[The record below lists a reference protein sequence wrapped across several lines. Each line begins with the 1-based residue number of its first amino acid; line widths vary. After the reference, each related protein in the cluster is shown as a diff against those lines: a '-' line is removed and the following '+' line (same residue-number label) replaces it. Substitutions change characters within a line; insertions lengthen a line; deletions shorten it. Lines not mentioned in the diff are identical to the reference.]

1 MLNSLFF
8 RVEHSERVNHD
19 LRKYSR
25 NCSTLITTRK
35 GREEKKSIHC
45 GPWSL
50 LELFNNEE
58 VNYIASVSIK
68 HALPYYKENRP
79 FDKEINDVV
88 MGPQGESDSQIKENF
103 VFGCSS
109 RHLINRYFPTRFREI
124 LSSRGFH
131 IGIYSSNH
139 VYTSQFQSVMNI
151 DKAHEYMG
159 SQNLI

>member
-1 MLNSLFF
+1 MNSLFF
-8 RVEHSERVNHD
+8 RVEHSEQVNPD
-19 LRKYSR
+19 LIKYAK

-35 GREEKKSIHC
+35 GRVQNKSIHC

-50 LELFNNEE
+50 IDLFSSEE
-58 VNYIASVSIK
+58 VDYLASVSIK

-103 VFGCSS
+103 VFGCAS
-109 RHLINRYFPTRFREI
+109 RHLINRYFPLRFREI
-124 LSSRGFH
+124 LNSHGFH
-131 IGIYSSNH
+131 IGIYSSHH

-151 DKAHEYMG
+151 DKTYEYVG
-159 SQNLI
+159 SNNLV